1 MKMPDKKC
9 WQPYFTKKILERG
22 RDYYETDAVD
32 KLVYDADKN
41 SVTAE
46 VYGSKVYKV
55 EITFDDDRSG
65 VILTRCTC
73 PYAKDGT
80 RCKHMAAVLF
90 AFEDHADFPDEEGEH
105 KKITLEE
112 TVEKLSEKEAKALLL
127 EYAEENPALRD
138 RLILKCCD
146 KISPAQKR
154 VWERELQKISY
165 AATGGYDYVDY
176 YHAEDYFYELSVFL
190 EKRLPALIENGL
202 LEDAFELLCMTY
214 EEAYS
219 NDVDDSDGG
228 YADFDCCCFDWWEE
242 LHDAADLGLKREMFA
257 WFNSKKDEN
266 LFYFVLENFPE
277 REFLEQ
283 KLALLDKKLAGEAD
297 DSYYIE
303 NVIAQKSAVMSQMKL
318 PPEEIKAFRDQYRML
333 HGIRKQEID
342 EALAEEKYAEAID
355 LIKES
360 KRIDENTGWLYKWS
374 EMLIDLYEKT
384 GKRDELGEELLFY
397 VFNCRQDDME
407 YVMRLKNLLTHD
419 EWTAVRSALLL
430 SDSMSGRKCELL
442 SAEKMYEDLL
452 DELVKEGSASS
463 FMTYEKELKKQ
474 LPDETRAAFAFLLD
488 RMMKNAASR
497 NTYAEAAQYL
507 RRLKTHTGGKAL
519 ADDMAK
525 RWAKEFPRRS
535 AMKEELRDAG
545 FDV

>member
-1 MKMPDKKC
+1 MKRTESGQWKA
-9 WQPYFTKKILERG
+9 YFQKKILDRG
-22 RDYYETDAVD
+22 RDYYKTDAVD
-32 KLVYDADKN
+32 KLVYDEDKN
-41 SVTAE
+41 SVTAK
-46 VYGSKVYKV
+46 VYGSKTYEVK
-55 EITFDDDRSG
+55 ITFDDDRSG
-65 VILTRCTC
+65 IILTRCTC
-73 PYAKDGT
+73 PYAEDGT

-90 AFEDHADFPDEEGEH
+90 AFEDYADFPDEEGEH

-112 TVEKLSEKEAKALLL
+112 AVDKLSEKEAKALLL

-138 RLILKCCD
+138 RLLLKYCN

-176 YHAEDYFYELSVFL
+176 YHAEDYLYELSEFL
-190 EKRLPALIENGL
+190 EKKLPALIENGL

-219 NDVDDSDGG
+219 NDVDDSDGE
-228 YADFDCCCFDWWEE
+228 YAGFDYSCFDWWKK
-242 LHDAADLGLKREMFA
+242 LHDIADTELKRKMFS
-257 WFNSKKDEN
+257 WFNSRKDEN
-266 LFYFVLENFPE
+266 LFYFVLEHFPE

-283 KLALLDKKLAGEAD
+283 KLALLDKKIAGETNS
-297 DSYYIE
+297 SYYIE
-303 NVIAQKSAVMSQMKL
+303 NVITQKSAVMAQLKL
-318 PPEEIKAFRDQYRML
+318 PPEEIKAFRDQYRSL

-342 EALAEEKYAEAID
+342 EALAEEKYDEAIG

-360 KRIDENTGWLYKWS
+360 KRIDENTGWFFKWS

-384 GKRDELGEELLFY
+384 GQKDEFGEELLFY
-397 VFNCRQDDME
+397 VFNCHQNDLN
-407 YVMRLKNLLTHD
+407 YVMRLKVLLTED

-430 SDSMSGRKCELL
+430 SDSMRWKKCELL

-452 DELVKEGSASS
+452 DELVKEGTASS
-463 FMTYEKELKKQ
+463 FVTYEKELKEQ
-474 LPDETRAAFAFLLD
+474 LPDEARAAFAFLLD
-488 RMMKNAASR
+488 KMMKNAASR
-497 NTYAEAAQYL
+497 NSYAEAAQYL
-507 RRLKTHTGGKAL
+507 CRLKTHKGGKEL
-519 ADDMAK
+519 AQDMAK
-525 RWAKEFPRRS
+525 RWAKEYSRRS